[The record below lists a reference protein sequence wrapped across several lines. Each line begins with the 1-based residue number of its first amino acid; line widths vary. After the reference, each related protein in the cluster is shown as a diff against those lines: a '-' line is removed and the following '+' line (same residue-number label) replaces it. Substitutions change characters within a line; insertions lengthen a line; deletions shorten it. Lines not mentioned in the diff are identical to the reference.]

1 MRFATILLFLCAL
14 QGCGQKGPLTL
25 PAAQPQIPEAQL
37 PDTQGSGDTASPK
50 SQ

>member
-37 PDTQGSGDTASPK
+37 PDMQGTGVSESPQSK
-50 SQ
+50 

>member
-25 PAAQPQIPEAQL
+25 PAAQPQITEAQP
-37 PDTQGSGDTASPK
+37 PDTQGAGVSESPQSK
-50 SQ
+50 